1 MAFTRIPIRA
11 VGSILALGL
20 VLGAAQAV
28 PAQDGSFLADTRGY
42 LTRLEKLGFAGVVL
56 VARDG
61 VPLLAQ
67 GYGLADRERG
77 LRWTPATV
85 STVGSITKQ
94 FTAAAVLALE
104 EEGRLQV
111 TDSLPAYFPDVPADK
126 RSITLHQL
134 LTHSSGIGDLDGVGD
149 WDPIG
154 REEFVRRA
162 LAQPLHFPPDSGYEY
177 SNANYSLLGAIVE
190 QLTGQSWE
198 QYARGRL
205 FLPRGMYETGYI
217 LPQWGEGRLA
227 QGYRNGTRW
236 GTVLERPMDRDG
248 PWWVLRANGGVHAT
262 AWDML
267 RWAEALLGGRVLA
280 PESMTKLWTP
290 WVSEGGDTHY
300 GYGWVVAD
308 VAGTRVLTHNGGNGI
323 HFADLA
329 IVPAS
334 HTVVFLQS
342 NVIADTPVGQRLLEQ
357 IGARLLA
364 QAPYPEVPDVIPVEP
379 AALAAVAGSYLLP
392 GGAGAFRF
400 SVSEGQ
406 LIGQADGPRA
416 FTILHSTRSPDS
428 ARAAR
433 LSGLT
438 DRIVEGATKGDFG
451 PMRQARRDEVTEARL
466 AQNHSAWV
474 AEQEAALGKLTGH
487 EVLGTA
493 LQDDRDM
500 VVVRY
505 RFERGVAERAYVW
518 DRAAE
523 ARLLGVSFRGLQT
536 SARLVPTGTGA
547 FATWDGG
554 LTSSKPVTFMK
565 GQGER
570 MHVTVGGMEGGTSAV
585 R

>member
-1 MAFTRIPIRA
+1 MAFPRIPIRV
-11 VGSILALGL
+11 VGSALVLGL
-20 VLGAAQAV
+20 VLGVAPAV
-28 PAQDGSFLADTRGY
+28 SAQDSSFVADTRTH
-42 LTRLEKLGFAGVVL
+42 LARLEKLGFAGVVL
-56 VARDG
+56 VAHHG
-61 VPLLAQ
+61 VPMLAQ
-67 GYGLADRERG
+67 GYGLADRERDA
-77 LRWTPATV
+77 RWTPATV

-94 FTAAAVLALE
+94 FTAAAILALE
-104 EEGRLQV
+104 EAGRLRV
-111 TDSLPAYFPDVPADK
+111 SDSLPAHFPDVPADK

-134 LTHSSGIGDLDGVGD
+134 LTHSSGIGDLDGADD

-162 LAQPLHFPPDSGYEY
+162 LAQPLHFAPGSGYEY
-177 SNANYSLLGAIVE
+177 SNANYSLLGAVIE
-190 QLTGQSWE
+190 QMTGQSWE
-198 QYARGRL
+198 QYARARL
-205 FLPRGMYETGYI
+205 FLPQGMYETGYV

-227 QGYRNGTRW
+227 QGYRNGVRW

-248 PWWVLRANGGVHAT
+248 PWWALRANGGVHAP

-280 PESMTKLWTP
+280 PASMTKLWTP

-308 VAGTRVLTHNGGNGI
+308 VGGTRVLTHNGGNGI

-379 AALAAVAGSYLLP
+379 AALAAVAGRYALP
-392 GGAGAFRF
+392 GGTVAWRF

-428 ARAAR
+428 TLAAR
-433 LSGLT
+433 LSALT
-438 DRIVEGATKGDFG
+438 DRIVDGATKGDFG
-451 PMRQARRDEVTEARL
+451 PMRRARRDDVTEARL

-474 AEQEAALGKLTGH
+474 AEQEAALGKLAGH

-500 VVVRY
+500 TVVRY
-505 RFERGVAERAYVW
+505 RFERGVADRAYVW
-518 DRAAE
+518 DRDAE
-523 ARLLGVSFRGLQT
+523 ARLLGVSFRGMRT
-536 SARLVPTGTGA
+536 SVQLVPTGPGA

-554 LTSSKPVTFMK
+554 LTSSKPVTFMM
-565 GQGER
+565 GPGER
-570 MHVTVGGMEGGTSAV
+570 MRVTVGALEGGISAV